1 MASSE
6 RTRRPVRRRAAETP
20 TPTRERA
27 YPRIW
32 AVVARIP
39 RGRVATYGQ
48 VAALAGLPQAPR
60 VAGYA
65 LHALPPGSPL
75 PWHRVLAAGGRLS
88 LGRLDPSG
96 AVTQRLRLQHE
107 GVRFDA
113 RGCVDLTRHQ
123 WPVAARAVAATRR
136 RAASPAAAS
145 RRAPAARASR
155 QG

>member
-1 MASSE
+1 MPPA
-6 RTRRPVRRRAAETP
+6 

-48 VAALAGLPQAPR
+48 VAALAGFPQAPR

-65 LHALPPGSPL
+65 LHALPMGSPL

-88 LGRLDPSG
+88 IGRLDPSG
-96 AVTQRLRLQHE
+96 AVTQRLRLEHE
-107 GVRFDA
+107 GVTFDA
-113 RGCVDLTRHQ
+113 RGCVVLARHQ

-136 RAASPAAAS
+136 TVARPAAAS
-145 RRAPAARASR
+145 RRAPAVRASR
-155 QG
+155 RG